1 MSWQVR
7 RLIKW
12 LAVGL
17 GFSGLVCLLVAAPA
31 QAACE
36 FFSEPQ
42 RFNTRTEGD
51 VIVIGGQR
59 QQPYRVMIIGDDEA
73 ILSAIRECVLDAFV
87 TRTRL
92 GTYIQVGS
100 FASRQDAETIRRIL
114 QKEGYHP
121 RVIYIR

>member
-1 MSWQVR
+1 MGRV
-7 RLIKW
+7 IKR

-17 GFSGLVCLLVAAPA
+17 GFSGLVWLLVAAPA
-31 QAACE
+31 QANCE

-51 VIVIGGQR
+51 VIIIGWQR
-59 QQPYRVMIIGDDEA
+59 QQPYRVMIVGDDETA
-73 ILSAIRECVLDAFV
+73 LLAIRECVLDAFA
-87 TRTRL
+87 TRTRF

-114 QKEGYHP
+114 QKEGYRP